1 MFRYGVGNL
10 NLESP
15 YYRPIRAPVFPPT
28 AFIEERTNG
37 LGSYSVTFYTDG
49 QQAVLPCHSF
59 AYPAPYI
66 AWVSNGVVLQNRTS
80 DQDTNLVV
88 IANGT
93 KGTTTDYE
101 CWASNIHGK
110 DLYVVTATRAGKG
123 PDNVR

>member
-1 MFRYGVGNL
+1 M
-10 NLESP
+10 
-15 YYRPIRAPVFPPT
+15 
-28 AFIEERTNG
+28 
-37 LGSYSVTFYTDG
+37 
-49 QQAVLPCHSF
+49 
-59 AYPAPYI
+59 
-66 AWVSNGVVLQNRTS
+66 AWVSEGVVLQNRTS